1 MGNGKTICCS
11 SMNINTAKIVLFIF
25 PNREITR
32 EVSAGILPVLF
43 FYLWAEISTMR
54 ILLLNGPN
62 LNLLGKREPEIY
74 GSETFEDILLG
85 LRQEFPGMELDYFQS
100 NHEGAIID
108 RIQASLKEDLG
119 GMVVNMG
126 AFTHYSYAILDALRM
141 VKAPVVEVHLS
152 HLHQRESFRHTS
164 VIAPAC
170 VGMITG
176 FGKHGYHMALDWLLN
191 NAI

>member
-1 MGNGKTICCS
+1 
-11 SMNINTAKIVLFIF
+11 
-25 PNREITR
+25 
-32 EVSAGILPVLF
+32 
-43 FYLWAEISTMR
+43 MR
-54 ILLLNGPN
+54 ILILNGPN

-74 GSETFEDILLG
+74 GAESFADILAELG
-85 LRQEFPGMELDYFQS
+85 EAFPEVAFDYFQS

-108 RIQASLKEDLG
+108 RIHETLGEDLH

-141 VKAPVVEVHLS
+141 VKVPVVEVHLS
-152 HLHQRESFRHTS
+152 HLHKREAFRHTS

-176 FGKHGYHMALDWLLN
+176 FGKHGYHMALDWLHK
-191 NAI
+191 NAS